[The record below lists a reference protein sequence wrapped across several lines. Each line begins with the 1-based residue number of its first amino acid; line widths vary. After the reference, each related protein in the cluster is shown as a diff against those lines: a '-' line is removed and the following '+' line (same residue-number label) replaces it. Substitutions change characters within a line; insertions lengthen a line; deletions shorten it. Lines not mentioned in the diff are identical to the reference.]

1 MYRGAVD
8 HTFWKIFHLPPAGP
22 GIRVQSSPAW
32 FRPTDRASVLV
43 SVHGQGR
50 SSPASSVNLS
60 RRMPRWPSGKVRNP
74 DQQDLYVVEEDDP
87 ERWVALVVQLVEER
101 IALLEETLARGQ
113 VSG

>member
-1 MYRGAVD
+1 
-8 HTFWKIFHLPPAGP
+8 
-22 GIRVQSSPAW
+22 
-32 FRPTDRASVLV
+32 
-43 SVHGQGR
+43 
-50 SSPASSVNLS
+50 
-60 RRMPRWPSGKVRNP
+60 MPRWPSGKVRNP